1 MLSKVATTPRGNNS
15 TGVEP
20 NIDQG
25 HNSTMAKKP
34 TLDEMRLA
42 LTRGKTKHEH
52 AHEKAR
58 LNAIKMLGLHEK
70 NTAQDRAK
78 AMGINTD
85 VYHGSKQDIQ
95 GGFSP
100 GYDDELSFVTPHP
113 EFANKWIGKGKFNE
127 RTGDQA
133 KAERDVADALY
144 KQIKYKNMDY
154 ESLDKLKGD
163 EFHNEY
169 DRRNALSKADLA
181 KEFGT
186 QGHPMGLHNTV
197 YPLKIKAHKTFNP
210 ETDMHVMEE
219 FFRNNGIP
227 QSNIDLYK
235 TGNYM
240 MYETK
245 PVVNYLK
252 SKGYDSMRLRES
264 TDDNYPTIAVFDP
277 KHVRSRFAA
286 FDPAREHENDLLA
299 AKGGEV
305 MPHHQREANKAK
317 FLEPSKIKNRLYHGT
332 TKDIKQFKPS
342 RIGALGPG
350 TYLSEHPS
358 EASGYAG
365 IKREGDNH
373 PNVMPLHVQAT
384 NPFVISHVNK
394 SHDELFKH
402 FDPEG
407 KLSDDEVIK
416 RVIASGHDSIYAKD
430 SGEINMLDPRKIKS
444 AIGNRGTYDVN
455 EPDITK
461 AKGGQVTHAHH
472 LEIEERPL

>member
-1 MLSKVATTPRGNNS
+1 
-15 TGVEP
+15 
-20 NIDQG
+20 
-25 HNSTMAKKP
+25 MAKKP

-42 LTRGKTKHEH
+42 LSKGKTKHEH

-78 AMGINTD
+78 AMGMNTD

-144 KQIKYKNMDY
+144 KEIKYKNMDY

-163 EFHNEY
+163 EFDNEY

-305 MPHHQREANKAK
+305 HMAEGGSDEDYRGSHQAPGPHFGAPMHDVSGNGMYPEDFYGPNGARYYANINDPIDREAHRQVLSVRGKPDAMVTIHRAIPTHVHEAAMK
-317 FLEPSKIKNRLYHGT
+317 TEDPIKHMIRHGDWVAIH
-332 TKDIKQFKPS
+332 K
-342 RIGALGPG
+342 
-350 TYLSEHPS
+350 
-358 EASGYAG
+358 GYAKIHG
-365 IKREGDNH
+365 EG
-373 PNVMPLHVQAT
+373 PL
-384 NPFVISHVNK
+384 K
-394 SHDELFKH
+394 
-402 FDPEG
+402 G
-407 KLSDDEVIK
+407 KYK
-416 RVIASGHDSIYAKD
+416 IASMRVPAKHVWTNADSIHEWGYHP
-430 SGEINMLDPRKIKS
+430 EEN
-444 AIGNRGTYDVN
+444 TV
-455 EPDITK
+455 TK
-461 AKGGQVTHAHH
+461 AKGGVTHAHH

>member
-1 MLSKVATTPRGNNS
+1 
-15 TGVEP
+15 
-20 NIDQG
+20 
-25 HNSTMAKKP
+25 MAKKP

-42 LTRGKTKHEH
+42 LSKGKTKHEH

-78 AMGINTD
+78 AMGMNTD
-85 VYHGSKQDIQ
+85 VYHGSKQDIK

-169 DRRNALSKADLA
+169 DRRNALSKFDLA

-305 MPHHQREANKAK
+305 LPHHQREANKAK
-317 FLEPSKIKNRLYHGT
+317 FLESSAVKDRVFHGT
-332 TKDIKQFKPS
+332 TKDFTAFKKGRNWFSTDP
-342 RIGALGPG
+342 
-350 TYLSEHPS
+350 E
-358 EASGYAG
+358 YANIYG
-365 IKREGDNH
+365 GELTENH
-373 PNVMPLHVQAT
+373 GENGRVMPLHVQAK
-384 NPFVISHVNK
+384 NPKTFHASQKGMMEWTK
-394 SHDELFKH
+394 SEHHDQHL
-402 FDPEG
+402 
-407 KLSDDEVIK
+407 K
-416 RVIASGHDSIYAKD
+416 RKGHDSVLFVDDNGKVATGYTF
-430 SGEINMLDPRKIKS
+430 EPTQIKS